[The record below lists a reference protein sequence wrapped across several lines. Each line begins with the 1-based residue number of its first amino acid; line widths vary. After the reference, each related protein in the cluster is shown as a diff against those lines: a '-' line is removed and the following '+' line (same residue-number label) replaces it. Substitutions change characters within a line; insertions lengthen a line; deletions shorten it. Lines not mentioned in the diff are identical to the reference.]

1 MNPSLITAI
10 NAPVPPSPQSPLLC
24 HFLTPLPLR
33 LSKSQC
39 PSRRRYRVSFPRC
52 AATSSEQ
59 PLVSAQAKK
68 SNVHGNKKELTG
80 LQPIVEKMT
89 PPVRLA
95 TSAVVLAATLASG
108 YGLGLRLAGSRN
120 VALGAAAA
128 AGAAG
133 GAAVYALNSA
143 VPEVAAIGLHNYV
156 AEIEDPASV
165 TKDDIE
171 KIASRLVVCLNF

>member
-1 MNPSLITAI
+1 MNPTAI
-10 NAPVPPSPQSPLLC
+10 NAPISPSPRSPLLC

-33 LSKSQC
+33 LSKTHS
-39 PSRRRYRVSFPRC
+39 PSRRRYRAPFPRCC

-59 PLVSAQAKK
+59 PKLLS
-68 SNVHGNKKELTG
+68 NKKELTG

-95 TSAVVLAATLASG
+95 TSAVVLAASLAAG
-108 YGLGLRLAGSRN
+108 YGLGLRLAGSKSI
-120 VALGAAAA
+120 ALGGAAV

-133 GAAVYALNSA
+133 GAVVYAMNSA

-156 AEIEDPASV
+156 AEFEDPASV
-165 TKDDIE
+165 TKEDIE
-171 KIASRLVVCLNF
+171 KIASRLVLALLI

>member
-1 MNPSLITAI
+1 MNPSLITAV
-10 NAPVPPSPQSPLLC
+10 NAPISPSPRSPLLC
-24 HFLTPLPLR
+24 HFLTPSPLR
-33 LSKSQC
+33 LSQSQS

-59 PLVSAQAKK
+59 PLVSTKK
-68 SNVHGNKKELTG
+68 SDVHGNKKELTG

-120 VALGAAAA
+120 IALGAAAA

-133 GAAVYALNSA
+133 GAVVYAMNSA

-171 KIASRLVVCLNF
+171 KIASRLVVD